1 MGLLIKNG
9 EMITATDRLFV
20 DIYCEN
26 ERVTQIGPGLTAKEG
41 DTVIDAQ
48 GKWVI
53 PGGIDV
59 HTHLDLPFMG
69 TVAKDD
75 FESGTIAAAAG
86 GTTSIIDFVI
96 PSKKT
101 PLMEAYK
108 QWMEKAEG
116 KAIFDYG
123 FHMAVTWWDDSVK
136 KELEK
141 VFDTGMTSFK
151 VFLAY
156 KGAIGV
162 EESELYQIIE
172 VAQRL
177 GGLTTVHAENAEII
191 DRLSK
196 KLLAEGKTSPLDH
209 ARSRPPEVE
218 EEGINRA
225 LTLAYIHKAPIYFVH
240 MSCALGVEKVRDASF
255 KGRTVYGE
263 TCPQYLLL
271 DETYYERPNWEGA
284 KWVMSPPLREK
295 SNQEALWNG
304 LKNGLIQTV
313 TTDHCPFD
321 FCGQKDMSGKN
332 DFSKIPNGI
341 PGIEDRMLLM
351 YTYGVTR
358 GRFDVHKWIELCCSN
373 PARIFNLYPKKGTIQ
388 VGSDAD
394 LVVFDPHY
402 EGVISQKTSHHR
414 VDYSAFE
421 GFPVKGKVT
430 HTTVRGTVV
439 WENGTFKGKAG
450 FGKYLSRLPKVQGS
464 SPAPV

>member
-9 EMITATDRLFV
+9 EVITATDWLKADV
-20 DIYCEN
+20 YCKGETI
-26 ERVTQIGPGLTAKEG
+26 TQIGPNLSANAG
-41 DTVIDAQ
+41 DTVIDAS

-96 PSKKT
+96 PAKGV
-101 PLMEAYK
+101 PLMEGYK
-108 QWMEKAEG
+108 QWMDRAQG
-116 KAIFDYG
+116 KAVFDYG
-123 FHMAVTWWDDSVK
+123 FHMAVTWWSDSVK

-141 VFDTGMTSFK
+141 VFEAGMTSFK
-151 VFLAY
+151 TFLAY

-162 EESELYQIIE
+162 DESELYQIIE
-172 VAQRL
+172 IAQKL
-177 GGLTTVHAENAEII
+177 GALTTVHAENAEII
-191 DRLSK
+191 DRTVK
-196 KLLAEGKTSPLDH
+196 KLLAEGKKTPMDH

-218 EEGINRA
+218 EEGIQRA
-225 LTLAYIHKAPIYFVH
+225 ITLAFMHRAPIYFVH
-240 MSCALGVEKVRDASF
+240 MSCQLGLGRVADASLR
-255 KGRTVYGE
+255 GRTVYGE

-271 DETYYERPNWEGA
+271 DESYYDRPDWEGA

-295 SNQEALWNG
+295 SNLEALWNG
-304 LKNGLIQTV
+304 IKSGLIQTV

-321 FCGQKDMSGKN
+321 FRGQKDMGGRN

-341 PGIEDRMLLM
+341 PGIQDRMLLM
-351 YTYGVTR
+351 YTYGVTT
-358 GRFDVHKWIELCCSN
+358 GRFDAHKWIEVCCSN

-394 LVVFDPHY
+394 MVVFDPKH
-402 EGVISQKTSHHR
+402 ESVISQKNSLHR

-421 GFPVKGKVT
+421 GFKTKGKIT
-430 HTTVRGTVV
+430 HTTVRGQVI

-450 FGKYLSRLPKVQGS
+450 FGKYLPRMPHKKNLMS
-464 SPAPV
+464 